1 VGFNV
6 GEALP
11 MRERNRLRAAVHAE
25 LGNHSLDVPADRFRT
40 DEQIRC
46 DVALCETSS
55 QEPQNLTL
63 AKTNERKG
71 AGIAGALPLRL
82 RPLNPSNLDAAR
94 RPLHAE
100 TAERVSTSTIPAVQ
114 KYVISELDS
123 GQRVITER
131 LSHVRSVALGYWIGA
146 GSRDERDERAGVSH
160 FIEHLLFKG
169 SESYSAQEIAEIFD
183 GLGGELNAAT
193 SREHTVVYARVADQ
207 HLETAIDV
215 MSDMVYAPAL
225 AEVDAEREVV
235 LEEIAMYE
243 DQPQELVH
251 DLIAEAVFGDHP
263 LGRPVIGT
271 TEVISTVSRRAIS
284 AYHRSMYV
292 PGNVVVA
299 AAGNLDHNELLGLL
313 ERAERKVQQPPAR
326 GRRVRSPLVKAPPP
340 DLRFTR
346 KDTEQYHVCVG
357 APGIA
362 RSDRRRFAASLLD
375 AILGGSASSRL
386 FQEIREKRGM
396 AYAVYSFASQYTD
409 TGQIGFYVGTR
420 EENLEECLAIAAEQ
434 VAEVAAGE
442 LKPNEL
448 ERAKENLKGRILLSM
463 ESTSNRMSR
472 LGKSLITDTEI
483 LSLDRIIAEIDAV
496 EADAL
501 AELAGLLLAP
511 DGLSAAG
518 IGPSEERFLAAVERI
533 SPALTAAAA

>member
-1 VGFNV
+1 VD
-6 GEALP
+6 AA
-11 MRERNRLRAAVHAE
+11 AAV
-25 LGNHSLDVPADRFRT
+25 
-40 DEQIRC
+40 
-46 DVALCETSS
+46 
-55 QEPQNLTL
+55 
-63 AKTNERKG
+63 G
-71 AGIAGALPLRL
+71 AGAAGAT
-82 RPLNPSNLDAAR
+82 DA
-94 RPLHAE
+94 
-100 TAERVSTSTIPAVQ
+100 TAASRSMQ
-114 KYVISELDS
+114 KYVLSELDS

-131 LSHVRSVALGYWIGA
+131 LTHVRSVALGYWIGA
-146 GSRDERDERAGVSH
+146 GSRDERDDRAGVSH

-169 SESYSAQEIAEIFD
+169 TDTYSAQEIAEVFD

-193 SREHTVVYARVADQ
+193 SREHTVVYARVADH

-215 MSDMVYAPAL
+215 MSDMVFAPVF
-225 AEVDAEREVV
+225 AEVDSEREVV

-251 DLIAEAVFGDHP
+251 DLIADAVFGNHP

-271 TEVISTVSRRAIS
+271 ADVISSVSRRAIS

-299 AAGNLDHNELLGLL
+299 AAGHLDHNELLRLL
-313 ERAERKVQQPPAR
+313 ERAEKKVRESPAR
-326 GRRVRSPLVKAPPP
+326 GRRVRPPLVKAPPP
-340 DLRFTR
+340 SVRFVR
-346 KDTEQYHVCVG
+346 KDTEQYHVCLA

-409 TGQIGFYVGTR
+409 TGQIGLYVGTR
-420 EENLEECLAIAAEQ
+420 EENLGECLAIAVEQ
-434 VAEVAAGE
+434 IEDVAAGN

-463 ESTSNRMSR
+463 ESTANRMSR

-483 LSLDRIIAEIDAV
+483 LSLDRIMAEIDAV
-496 EADAL
+496 EPEGLAAL
-501 AELAGLLLAP
+501 AELLLAP
-511 DGLSAAG
+511 ERLSAAG
-518 IGPSEERFLAAVERI
+518 IGADEERFLAAVERV
-533 SPALTAAAA
+533 SPALAPAAA